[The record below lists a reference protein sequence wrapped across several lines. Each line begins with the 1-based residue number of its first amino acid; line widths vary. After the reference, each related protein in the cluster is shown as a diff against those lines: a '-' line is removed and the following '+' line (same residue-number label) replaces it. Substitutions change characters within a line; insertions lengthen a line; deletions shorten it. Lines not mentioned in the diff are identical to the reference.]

1 MAVIKIITTFAPAK
15 LKGDALVAQLVE
27 HLTLNQGVQGSSP
40 CRRTKAF
47 QVVVERDNALVAQLV
62 EHLTLNQGVQ
72 GSSPCRRT
80 GFHRNFHIQ
89 GALVAQLVEHLTLN
103 QGVQGSSPCRRTNHS
118 VMAASPS
125 DVVIMFVLGTYFL
138 LYLIKYQAHI
148 RKRWTTIKIKMLSP

>member
-1 MAVIKIITTFAPAK
+1 MAVIKIITTLAPAK

>member
-1 MAVIKIITTFAPAK
+1 MTKEGKIHTFNNIIHLIIYIKERKSREKTKKNGKNLVVIKKSSTFAPAK
-15 LKGDALVAQLVE
+15 LESDALVAQLVE

-80 GFHRNFHIQ
+80 N
-89 GALVAQLVEHLTLN
+89 N
-103 QGVQGSSPCRRTNHS
+103 S
-118 VMAASPS
+118 VMAASFRCLPS
-125 DVVIMFVLGTYFL
+125 FFL
-138 LYLIKYQAHI
+138 RYSNGQQ
-148 RKRWTTIKIKMLSP
+148 SQ

>member
-1 MAVIKIITTFAPAK
+1 MVDRKKVSTFAPAK

-27 HLTLNQGVQGSSP
+27 HLTL
-40 CRRTKAF
+40 K
-47 QVVVERDNALVAQLV
+47 
-62 EHLTLNQGVQ
+62 
-72 GSSPCRRT
+72 
-80 GFHRNFHIQ
+80 
-89 GALVAQLVEHLTLN
+89 

>member
-27 HLTLNQGVQGSSP
+27 HLTLNQGVQGSTP
-40 CRRTKAF
+40 CRRTKALR
-47 QVVVERDNALVAQLV
+47 VVVERDN
-62 EHLTLNQGVQ
+62 
-72 GSSPCRRT
+72 
-80 GFHRNFHIQ
+80 
-89 GALVAQLVEHLTLN
+89 ALVAQLVEHLTLN